1 MHSSGRD
8 PNAHMAAAD
17 GHDVDIDADALKKP
31 RVLAGQSTIVPDS
44 DFFHSRPAFLLDPLL
59 EFAQVETKVAQSCLV
74 RSVTL
79 NMLEHMCRFA
89 QCTETT
95 PLAVTPEQSGD
106 AVASSSSVPA
116 SASATPVHH
125 NMRHAHYAAAMVSLS
140 VYLLQVV
147 NTSPEITKLTA
158 DTAPWVRGFLR
169 KCRLWQTLCILIP
182 GVVDPSVV
190 SDLHDL
196 AWVDWC
202 RPSCKNEFRQ
212 YMEVFL
218 MHCITRQ
225 PRELLNHRL
234 ISELAKSTTMP
245 VHQASSLLVIVGFVF
260 LRLSPEDMQHQGSQ
274 LLYALTP
281 WLTVNYGQSRT
292 VAQYLWVNMYEV
304 YFGISPPPEFAVAAA
319 AALKA
324 HGVNASSAIASAIAS
339 LPTPDPVL
347 MQLYQFNIQHIDA
360 IKVRRRHTESF
371 RNFNPDRL
379 CSLAGHMSEMG
390 ASGPTF
396 MQLLNDASC
405 SIMSELKVINDGEE
419 SQLAWMPKERVR
431 DVPLVAAPSLSSA
444 ADDFQRKILPLQDLL
459 AESNEEARARDLVVS
474 SVRGRKRHDMIVV
487 ASLVDRIPNLAGL
500 ARTCE
505 IFNAAKL
512 VMHDLSVVQDDVF
525 VGISVTAHL
534 WLPMEEVLFAFI
546 VCFVVVW
553 VCMSLDSQSPA
564 RIRSLCNHIAMSGSL
579 LMSCDTRLIQV
590 KERNV
595 GAYLTAQKRAGYT
608 IIALEQTANSISLE
622 QYEFPEKVVL
632 LLGKE
637 KEGIPVHLVQLV
649 DCCIEIPQFG
659 LLRSLNV
666 HVSGAILIW
675 SFVRQHALLGSS
687 TETATQA
694 IVKK

>member
-1 MHSSGRD
+1 MYSLRFLASTQLCLYECPELHSSGRD
-8 PNAHMAAAD
+8 PNAHMATAD
-17 GHDVDIDADALKKP
+17 AHDVDIDADASKKT
-31 RVLAGQSTIVPDS
+31 RLLAVPSTIVPDS
-44 DFFHSRPAFLLDPLL
+44 DFFHSRPAFLLDPQLD
-59 EFAQVETKVAQSCLV
+59 FAQVETKVAQSCLV

-79 NMLEHMCRFA
+79 NVLEHMCRSAHCAEFMV
-89 QCTETT
+89 
-95 PLAVTPEQSGD
+95 PSVLPEASGES
-106 AVASSSSVPA
+106 VVSSCDVPA
-116 SASATPVHH
+116 SASTTRARLNARQAQH
-125 NMRHAHYAAAMVSLS
+125 AAAMISFSL
-140 VYLLQVV
+140 YLLQVV
-147 NTSPEITKLTA
+147 NNSPEIIKLAA

-182 GVVDPSVV
+182 GVVDPTVISE
-190 SDLHDL
+190 LHDL

-225 PRELLNHRL
+225 PRQLLNRRL
-234 ISELAKSTTMP
+234 TLELAKSTTMP

-260 LRLSPEDMQHQGSQ
+260 LRLSHVDMQQLGSP
-274 LLYALTP
+274 LLYALIP

-292 VAQYLWVNMYEV
+292 VAQYLWVNMFEV
-304 YFGISPPPEFAVAAA
+304 YFGVPPPPEFATAVAT
-319 AALKA
+319 ALTA
-324 HGVNASSAIASAIAS
+324 HGVKTSTAAASAP

-405 SIMSELKVINDGEE
+405 SIMTELKVINDGEE
-419 SQLAWMPKERVR
+419 SQLAWTPKERVR

-459 AESNEEARARDLVVS
+459 SESNEEARARDLVVS

-534 WLPMEEVLFAFI
+534 WLPMEQVHFFI
-546 VCFVVVW
+546 VWCCRV
-553 VCMSLDSQSPA
+553 
-564 RIRSLCNHIAMSGSL
+564 
-579 LMSCDTRLIQV
+579 
-590 KERNV
+590 
-595 GAYLTAQKRAGYT
+595 RAW
-608 IIALEQTANSISLE
+608 
-622 QYEFPEKVVL
+622 K
-632 LLGKE
+632 
-637 KEGIPVHLVQLV
+637 
-649 DCCIEIPQFG
+649 
-659 LLRSLNV
+659 
-666 HVSGAILIW
+666 
-675 SFVRQHALLGSS
+675 
-687 TETATQA
+687 
-694 IVKK
+694 